1 MKNALS
7 YFQPPFEGSWR
18 VVQVQE
24 TPERIRIEWLQEDSL
39 ATDWEISL
47 VSVTQVRTRRGPPD
61 PDEALAAGLLP
72 VLTDGSA
79 LAQIHEE
86 SAEQVLFVC
95 AWSGDFAKSDQ
106 TLAVRLRVDGDYL
119 IGIVCR
125 MRPPIAGGAA
135 TALLEQMHAAPL
147 TAEAPAA
154 QPLDPAHDERFRP
167 QLDPYL
173 RALDEAMEHNDIAY
187 ALDTIETLRP
197 TLTLA
202 PLSRFALNI
211 HISEGWAHMRS
222 AFAGEAQAAGR
233 AIELVRRTLDN
244 IEPAEQPDLYRAGAM
259 WLAEAYSKR
268 EEAGDAQHAIEAYR
282 AVSNLSDA
290 RAHPVQVAH
299 AHLRMGILHQQLG
312 RALKA
317 EQAERLLRAHAEL
330 DHAEALYATAQDTAG
345 LAEVALAKADAMRL
359 LGGAQ
364 RAQDAADLY
373 VSAWDILVREDAQEA
388 LGNERYDAMLEHVQS
403 SMHALDALK
412 FGPPRLREVDEDPP
426 AVELERKGLLRRM
439 RPRGTENR

>member
-1 MKNALS
+1 MKNALT

-18 VVQVQE
+18 VAHVQE
-24 TPERIRIEWLQEDSL
+24 TPERIRIDWLQEDSL

-72 VLTDGSA
+72 GLTDGSA

-86 SAEQVLFVC
+86 SAQQALFVC

-106 TLAVRLRVDGDYL
+106 TLAVRLRVDGRYL
-119 IGIVCR
+119 IGIACR
-125 MRPPIAGGAA
+125 MRPPITGGAA
-135 TALLEQMHAAPL
+135 KALLEQMRAAQL
-147 TAEAPAA
+147 SFGAPAA

-167 QLDPYL
+167 QLDRYL
-173 RALDEAMEHNDIAY
+173 RALDDAMEHDDIAN

-197 TLTLA
+197 ALTLA

-211 HISEGWAHMRS
+211 HISEGWAHMR
-222 AFAGEAQAAGR
+222 AALAGDAQAATR
-233 AIELVRRTLDN
+233 AIEIVRRTLDN
-244 IEPAEQPDLYRAGAM
+244 IEPADQPDLYRAGAM

-268 EEAGDAQHAIEAYR
+268 EQSGDAQHAIEAYR
-282 AVSNLSDA
+282 AVSKLSDA
-290 RAHPVQVAH
+290 SVHPVQVAH

-317 EQAERLLRAHAEL
+317 EQAERLVRAHAEL
-330 DHAEALYATAQDTAG
+330 DHAEALYVTAQDTAG
-345 LAEVALAKADAMRL
+345 LAEVALAKADAVRL

-373 VSAWDILVREDAQEA
+373 VSAWDILVREDAQET
-388 LGNERYDAMLEHVQS
+388 LGQERYDAMLEHVQS

-412 FGPPRLREVDEDPP
+412 FAPPHLRGVDEDPP
-426 AVELERKGLLRRM
+426 IVELERKGLLRRV
-439 RPRGTENR
+439 RPRGTEDR

>member
-1 MKNALS
+1 MKNALT

-18 VVQVQE
+18 VAQVQE
-24 TPERIRIEWLQEDSL
+24 TPERIRIDWLQEDSL

-72 VLTDGSA
+72 ALTDGSA

-86 SAEQVLFVC
+86 SAQQALFVC

-106 TLAVRLRVDGDYL
+106 TLAVRLRVDGPYL
-119 IGIVCR
+119 IGIACR
-125 MRPPIAGGAA
+125 MRPPITGGAA
-135 TALLEQMHAAPL
+135 KALLEQMRAAQL
-147 TAEAPAA
+147 SFEAPAA
-154 QPLDPAHDERFRP
+154 QPLDPAQDERFRP
-167 QLDPYL
+167 QLDRYL
-173 RALDEAMEHNDIAY
+173 RALDDAMEHDDIAN

-197 TLTLA
+197 ALILA

-211 HISEGWAHMRS
+211 HISEGWAQMR
-222 AFAGEAQAAGR
+222 AALAGDAQAAAR
-233 AIELVRRTLDN
+233 AIEILRRTLDN

-268 EEAGDAQHAIEAYR
+268 EQSGDAQHAIEAYR
-282 AVSNLSDA
+282 AVSKLSDA

-299 AHLRMGILHQQLG
+299 AHLQMGILHQQLG

-317 EQAERLLRAHAEL
+317 EQAERLVRAHAEL
-330 DHAEALYATAQDTAG
+330 DHAEALYVTAQDTAG
-345 LAEVALAKADAMRL
+345 LAEVALAKADAVRL

-388 LGNERYDAMLEHVQS
+388 LGQERYDAMLEHVQS

-412 FGPPRLREVDEDPP
+412 FSPPHLREVDEDPP
-426 AVELERKGLLRRM
+426 IVELERKGLLRRV
-439 RPRGTENR
+439 RPRGTEDR

>member
-1 MKNALS
+1 MKNALT

-18 VVQVQE
+18 VAQVQE
-24 TPERIRIEWLQEDSL
+24 TPERIRIDWLQEDSL

-72 VLTDGSA
+72 ALTDGSA
-79 LAQIHEE
+79 L
-86 SAEQVLFVC
+86 
-95 AWSGDFAKSDQ
+95 AKSDQ
-106 TLAVRLRVDGDYL
+106 TLAVRLRVDGPYL
-119 IGIVCR
+119 IGIACR
-125 MRPPIAGGAA
+125 MRPPITGGAA
-135 TALLEQMHAAPL
+135 KALLEQMRAAQL
-147 TAEAPAA
+147 SFEAPAA
-154 QPLDPAHDERFRP
+154 QPLDPAQDERFRP
-167 QLDPYL
+167 QLDRYL
-173 RALDEAMEHNDIAY
+173 RALDDAMEHDDIAN

-197 TLTLA
+197 ALILA

-211 HISEGWAHMRS
+211 HISEGWAQMR
-222 AFAGEAQAAGR
+222 AALAGDAQAAAR
-233 AIELVRRTLDN
+233 AIEILRRTLDN

-268 EEAGDAQHAIEAYR
+268 EQSGDAQHAIEAYR
-282 AVSNLSDA
+282 AVSKLSDA

-299 AHLRMGILHQQLG
+299 AHLQMGILHQQLG

-317 EQAERLLRAHAEL
+317 EQAERLVRAHAEL
-330 DHAEALYATAQDTAG
+330 DHAEALYVTAQDTAG
-345 LAEVALAKADAMRL
+345 LAEVALAKADAVRL

-388 LGNERYDAMLEHVQS
+388 LGQERYDAMLEHVQS

-412 FGPPRLREVDEDPP
+412 FSPPHLREVDEDPP
-426 AVELERKGLLRRM
+426 IVELERKGLLRRV
-439 RPRGTENR
+439 RPRGTEDR